1 MTNNL
6 AVVARY
12 QQLDAAILA
21 AKTPDEQIA
30 AERALSAYTKA
41 GDESGNFTVPRS
53 DVPIV
58 KVRFA
63 KAAGDYKV
71 ARKPA

>member
-21 AKTPDEQIA
+21 AKTPEEQ
-30 AERALSAYTKA
+30 L
-41 GDESGNFTVPRS
+41 
-53 DVPIV
+53 
-58 KVRFA
+58 
-63 KAAGDYKV
+63 AAGDYK
-71 ARKPA
+71 